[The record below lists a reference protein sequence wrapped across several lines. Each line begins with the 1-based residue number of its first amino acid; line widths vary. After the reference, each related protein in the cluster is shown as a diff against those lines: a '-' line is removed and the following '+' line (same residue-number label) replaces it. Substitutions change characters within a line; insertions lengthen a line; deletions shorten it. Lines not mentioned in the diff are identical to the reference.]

1 MAERPAVQHIDDANG
16 RTIGY
21 KWYTVTS
28 ATSDTCAAVRI
39 TDFDDVTL
47 SISGTV
53 GGSSTALKISNDTD
67 SASVYFPAKDAN
79 TAVAVALTA
88 TETAA
93 LVSEV
98 GVWYKP
104 VVTDGSAQD
113 LDISLVA
120 K

>member
-1 MAERPAVQHIDDANG
+1 MAVIPAVQHIDDANG

-21 KWYTVTS
+21 KWYTVTE
-28 ATSDTCAAVRI
+28 ADTCAAVRI

-53 GGSSTALKISNDTD
+53 GGSSTALSISNDT
-67 SASVYFPAKDAN
+67 SATAFFPAKDAN
-79 TAVAVALTA
+79 TAAAVALTA
-88 TETAA
+88 TETSA

-104 VVTDGSAQD
+104 APTGGTGQD
-113 LDISLVA
+113 LDICLVA